1 MNRSSHDQ
9 TAELAHSNLRPSL
22 GGIHRLGFGLVQYL
36 LYDKYKDLCFK
47 VCMPKNATSNLHVY
61 IARSI
66 GERILGGEFVPGEI
80 LPNEAAWGKA
90 FGSSR
95 TAVREALK
103 TLTAKGLILSRPKI
117 GSRVQPKPQWN
128 LFDRDVLDWH
138 HAAVDRR
145 DFLNSVQEVRHM
157 IEPGVAELAAR
168 KHTPAQLERVEQ
180 ALSAL
185 KKAKNVEQA
194 VAADVEFHEAL
205 MAAANNAL
213 IVPFSIMIDKA
224 LGNLFDF
231 TTQRHARYAEALK
244 LHEAIFKAVANRN
257 APAARKAMTVLL
269 SDTDRLIALTTG
281 TKLAVG
287 AKTIR

>member
-1 MNRSSHDQ
+1 MPRKAS
-9 TAELAHSNLRPSL
+9 LAKSN
-22 GGIHRLGFGLVQYL
+22 
-36 LYDKYKDLCFK
+36 
-47 VCMPKNATSNLHVY
+47 SNLHVY

-66 GERILGGEFVPGEI
+66 GERILGGEFLPGDI
-80 LPNEAAWGKA
+80 LPNEAEWGKA

-95 TAVREALK
+95 TAVREAIK

-117 GSRVQPKPQWN
+117 GSRVLPKTQWN

-168 KHTPAQLERVEQ
+168 KHAPLQLERLVHSL
-180 ALSAL
+180 AVM
-185 KKAKNVEQA
+185 KKAKSVDQA
-194 VAADVEFHEAL
+194 VAADVEFHESL

-213 IVPFSIMIDKA
+213 IAPFGILIEKA

-231 TTQRHARYAEALK
+231 TTQRNAKYAEALL
-244 LHEAIFKAVANRN
+244 LHEAIVEAVAARN
-257 APAARKAMTVLL
+257 PTAARKAMTALL
-269 SDTDRLIALTTG
+269 HDTDRLIEITMSPKA
-281 TKLAVG
+281 AVG
-287 AKTIR
+287 SKTNL

>member
-1 MNRSSHDQ
+1 
-9 TAELAHSNLRPSL
+9 
-22 GGIHRLGFGLVQYL
+22 
-36 LYDKYKDLCFK
+36 
-47 VCMPKNATSNLHVY
+47 MPKKATSNLHVY

-66 GERILGGEFVPGEI
+66 GERILGGEFAPGEI

-117 GSRVQPKPQWN
+117 GSRVQPKAQWN

-138 HAAVDRR
+138 HAAMDRR

-168 KHTPAQLERVEQ
+168 KHTPAQLERVAQ
-180 ALSAL
+180 AFKAMT
-185 KKAKNVEQA
+185 KAKSVEQA

-213 IVPFSIMIDKA
+213 IVPFGIIIDKA

-244 LHEAIFKAVANRN
+244 LHKAILDAVAKSNGKM
-257 APAARKAMTVLL
+257 AHKAMTDLL
-269 SDTDRLIALTTG
+269 NDTDKLIDLTTLP
-281 TKLAVG
+281 KPAK
-287 AKTIR
+287 ASKTIR